1 MNKNLR
7 NFIMLLVMIL
17 NVNLLFAQGFKVTG
31 RINDAKTATGIPGAT
46 VIEKNTQNGT
56 STDINGRFTLNV
68 SAEDAVLVI
77 SYVGYQ
83 KQEIPVAGKAVIT
96 VNLDEEIADLSEVVV
111 IGYGT
116 QKKKVVTGAIA
127 HIDSDEITAV
137 PITRVEQSLQGFTA
151 GVQVTN
157 QSGQPGDQP
166 TIRIRGIGTTG
177 DASPIYV
184 VDGFVVGGID
194 YLNPGDIESID
205 VLKDAASAAIYGS
218 AAANGVVLI
227 TTKKGKSGKMNIS
240 YTGYTGFQNP
250 YKKLDMLDADQYR
263 MMMNEAAINAG
274 QLPPFD
280 LNEATPNT
288 DWQDLL
294 FQKNAPMQSHEI
306 SVSGGNE
313 RSTYHSSLAYAT
325 TQGIIGG
332 DKSQFDRLSARLNT
346 THNVNK
352 ILRVGNDLSFS
363 HILKRGIGTNQ
374 SFNGAFSSALNLDP
388 LTPLYMTDP
397 AKLSQAPYSTQPV
410 VKDEFGNVYAISEN
424 VGAEVVN
431 PLALLETQHGKTRVD
446 KFVGNI
452 YGELEPIEGL
462 KFRTGFNVDAAYVLD
477 DGFSPLFY
485 LNGAQY
491 NLNKTSV
498 YKNIRRWF
506 GWQWDN
512 TISYTKTFNDHRFT
526 VLGGTSAYKMDY
538 EDLSGS
544 NSDVIIIDPEHVYLN
559 MATDTTWRAGG
570 AAYQESKASLFGRLT
585 YDYKERY
592 ALTAI
597 FRRDGSSKF
606 GENNKYGNFPSI
618 GVSWVISDESFFPSV
633 NWMNT
638 LKFRASYGKN
648 GNDAIGN
655 YRFVSTID
663 KSRRYI
669 IGGGSYIGA
678 SPSYVENQDIRW
690 EESIQTDL
698 ALDLEALGHRLT
710 ATIDF
715 YNKTT
720 EGLLETIP
728 IPAHVGNDP
737 PVANVGS
744 VENRGIELSIA
755 WREYVNGFK
764 YSIGINGAYNKNKM
778 TYIGNPEKI
787 INGATWAIA
796 GTVTRT
802 EEGLPIAYFYGY
814 KTDGLFQD
822 QNDIYRYVNAE
833 GDYLQPLAKPGDVR
847 FVDVNGDGVIS
858 PLDRTMIGSPHPD
871 WTIGLNAS
879 FEYMNFDL
887 SFLIYGAFGQEI
899 FNGSQRQDLDNTN
912 RTTKIL
918 ERWTGPGTSNEIPRF
933 VSNRFDQNN
942 NYRVSDLYIEDGSFV
957 RLRNIQLGYT
967 LPETLLKK
975 INSENFR
982 VFVSVENLLT
992 LTKYTGADPEI
1003 GAFGSFDVGIDRGI
1017 YPQART
1023 IRIGTTI
1030 TF

>member
-7 NFIMLLVMIL
+7 NLIMLLVLIL
-17 NVNLLFAQGFKVTG
+17 NVNLLFAQGHKVTG
-31 RINDAKTATGIPGAT
+31 RINDAKTGTGLPGVT
-46 VIEKNTQNGT
+46 VVEKNTQNGT
-56 STDINGRFTLNV
+56 TTDVNGRFNLNV
-68 SAEDAVLVI
+68 SSSDAILVI
-77 SYVGYQ
+77 SFIGYQ
-83 KQEIPVAGKAVIT
+83 KQEIPLAGKAVIT
-96 VNLDEEIADLSEVVV
+96 ANLDEEITDLSEVVV
-111 IGYGT
+111 IGYGS

-127 HIDSDEITAV
+127 HIDSEEITAA
-137 PITRVEQSLQGFTA
+137 PITRIEQSLQGFTA

-177 DASPIYV
+177 NSDPIYV

-218 AAANGVVLI
+218 SAANGVILI
-227 TTKKGKSGKMNIS
+227 TTKQGKAGKMNIS
-240 YTGYTGFQNP
+240 YTGYYGFQNP
-250 YKKLDMLDADQYR
+250 YKKLDMLNADQYR
-263 MMMNEAAINAG
+263 MMMNEAAVNG
-274 QLPPFD
+274 GLPEPYD
-280 LNEATPNT
+280 LNEVTPNT
-288 DWQDLL
+288 NWQDVL
-294 FQKNAPMQSHEI
+294 FEKNAPMQSHEL

-313 RSTYHSSLAYAT
+313 KSTYLSSLAYSS

-346 THNVNK
+346 SHKVNR
-352 ILRVGNDLSFS
+352 IIRVGNDLSFS

-397 AKLSQAPYSTQPV
+397 EKLSQAPYSTQPV
-410 VKDEFGNVYAISEN
+410 VRDEFGNVYAISEN

-431 PLALLETQHGKTRVD
+431 PIALLETQHGKTRVD
-446 KFVGNI
+446 KLVGNI
-452 YGELEPIEGL
+452 YGEIEPIEGL
-462 KFRTGFNVDAAYVLD
+462 KLRTAFNVDAAYVLD
-477 DGFSPLFY
+477 DGYSPLFY

-512 TISYTKTFNDHRFT
+512 TVSYTKSINDHKFT
-526 VLGGTSAYKMDY
+526 VLGGTSAFKMDY

-544 NSDVIIIDPEHVYLN
+544 NSDVIIIDPEHVYLG
-559 MATDTTWRAGG
+559 MATDSNWRANGY
-570 AAYQESKASLFGRLT
+570 ANQESKASLFGRLT

-597 FRRDGSSKF
+597 VRRDGSSKF
-606 GENNKYGNFPSI
+606 GANNKYGVFPSI
-618 GVSWVISDESFFPSV
+618 GVSWVVSDESFFPQIKLL
-633 NWMNT
+633 NT
-638 LKFRASYGKN
+638 LKFRASYGVN
-648 GNDAIGN
+648 GNDHINN
-655 YRFVSTID
+655 YMFVSTVD

-669 IGGGSYIGA
+669 IGGASYIGA
-678 SPSYVENQDIRW
+678 SPRYVENQDIQW
-690 EESIQTDL
+690 EESEQTDL
-698 ALDLEALGHRLT
+698 ALDMEALGHRLI

-715 YNKTT
+715 YKKTT
-720 EGLLETIP
+720 NGLLETIP

-744 VENRGIELSIA
+744 VENKGVEISLG
-755 WREYVNGFK
+755 WREVIRGFK
-764 YSIGINGAYNKNKM
+764 YSIGLNGAYNKNEM
-778 TYIGNPEKI
+778 TYIGNPEKVI
-787 INGATWAIA
+787 SGANWAIA
-796 GTVTRT
+796 GMVTRT
-802 EEGLPIAYFYGY
+802 EEGFPIAYFYGY
-814 KTDGLFQD
+814 KTDGIFQD
-822 QNDIYRYVNAE
+822 MNEIYHHINAE

-871 WTIGLNAS
+871 WTVGLNAS

-933 VSNRFDQNN
+933 VSNRFDQNQ

-967 LPETLLKK
+967 LPENLLKR

-1003 GAFGSFDVGIDRGI
+1003 GAFSSFDIGIDRGI

-1023 IRIGTTI
+1023 VRIGTTI